1 MARHNNDSIHIGT
14 DRQLFVDDFWIAEA
28 KDVTRRLHEPVR
40 REIAISAEHPWERG
54 GVSYMVTFR
63 EGDRFRAWYRCDQ
76 EMPIR
81 GERQPLIAY
90 AESTDGIHW
99 EKPRLGLIEFQG
111 SRDNN
116 LVWTGPGNNMSPF
129 LDLNPDAPDE
139 ERYKAIVRTSD
150 ILAWYRPT
158 VSAGT

>member
-28 KDVTRRLHEPVR
+28 KDVMQHLHEPVR
-40 REIAISAEHPWERG
+40 QEIVISAEHPWERG

-63 EGDRFRAWYRCDQ
+63 EGDSFRAWYRCDQ

-90 AESTDGIHW
+90 AESTGRDS
-99 EKPRLGLIEFQG
+99 LGEA
-111 SRDNN
+111 
-116 LVWTGPGNNMSPF
+116 TT
-129 LDLNPDAPDE
+129 
-139 ERYKAIVRTSD
+139 RTD
-150 ILAWYRPT
+150 
-158 VSAGT
+158 